1 MTERAQA
8 QLIGALFELKRL
20 ETARESARE
29 MAEEA
34 VASQAARQA
43 ALPSSSLSSGFQEGG
58 VPVRGLSAFVAR
70 EPETAVQRV

>member
-20 ETARESARE
+20 ETARESACE

-43 ALPSSSLSSGFQEGG
+43 ALPSSPGFQEGG

-70 EPETAVQRV
+70 ESETAVQRV

>member
-43 ALPSSSLSSGFQEGG
+43 ALPSSSGFQEGG